1 MYFELRLILA
11 ILTCYRLARMIAL
24 DDGPL
29 FIFKRFRYW
38 VKDDAWIEANIAGD
52 TDSITQE
59 IDGRHYGI
67 WHNLSEGL
75 ECPYCVG
82 IWLSLPLLALLIWPS
97 VCGDWFLVL
106 MAISGGQAFMQSQD
120 KMK

>member
-29 FIFKRFRYW
+29 FIFKRVRYW
-38 VKDDAWIEANIAGD
+38 AKDRAWFAARMVGDVVDINEIED
-52 TDSITQE
+52 
-59 IDGRHYGI
+59 RHFGK

-75 ECPYCVG
+75 NCPFCAGV
-82 IWLSLPLLALLIWPS
+82 WVSLPLLTLLIWPT
-97 VCGDWFLVL
+97 VVGDWFMVLV
-106 MAISGGQAFMQSQD
+106 AISGAQAFMQTQD
-120 KMK
+120 RSK